1 MIKIFEDEENQ
12 QDSSG
17 SKSPAPFSR
26 NLDPVAEDKPEETP
40 AERSIPEETV
50 REEAT
55 PVEPEPIVEPP
66 WEKIEEEP
74 PTAAWEAPNQL
85 EMPPI
90 SVPEVIASDPETV
103 PAIEPAPFIE
113 DAPPEPELFVE
124 VPYQPDT
131 SDETIRNSGLAWS
144 AGIIFFGSVI
154 FMMFLGWGFDLLFGS
169 SPYGL
174 VGGIVFGSLIGFIQF
189 FRISAQ
195 IFKK

>member
-17 SKSPAPFSR
+17 SKNPAPFSL
-26 NLDPVAEDKPEETP
+26 NLDPVAEDKTEETP
-40 AERSIPEETV
+40 AERSIPEEPV
-50 REEAT
+50 REEAL
-55 PVEPEPIVEPP
+55 PVEPETVAGSP

-74 PTAAWEAPNQL
+74 PGTAWEAPNRA
-85 EMPPI
+85 EMLPV
-90 SVPEVIASDPETV
+90 SAPEVIASEPETV

-113 DAPPEPELFVE
+113 DAPPEPEPFVK

-154 FMMFLGWGFDLLFGS
+154 FMMILGWGFDLLFGS